1 MKRKP
6 YFCQTTL
13 GINHK
18 AKYFYEIDN
27 ARKWLSENGGGT
39 IKKRGAGVVN
49 YTFIGKIRTWGIVEN
64 IST

>member
-6 YFCQTTL
+6 YFCQTDL

-18 AKYFYEIDN
+18 AKYFQDIDE

-39 IKKRGAGVVN
+39 IKKRGAGIIN
-49 YTFIGKIRTWGIVEN
+49 DPFIGEIKVWCIVDN
-64 IST
+64 VSA